1 MFWFWYFCRD
11 CFSKKHKRWS
21 VAKDLYQKSSISLFC
36 WFHADGKRD
45 SFPARKNEKI
55 LKLDQAKRDDVGFF
69 GQNGLFKSLL
79 TLSLLVYLDFFLT
92 TWYSKICQM
101 EAMLKKLHF
110 PYRSILNHLRPMPVE
125 KYLWT
130 TVTNDRG
137 KKFCNNLH
145 TMSFLLQPL
154 GR

>member
-1 MFWFWYFCRD
+1 MFWYFCRD

-21 VAKDLYQKSSISLFC
+21 VAKDLCKKSSISLFC

-69 GQNGLFKSLL
+69 GQDGLFKSLL

-101 EAMLKKLHF
+101 EAILKKLHF
-110 PYRSILNHLRPMPVE
+110 PYRSILNHYGLCQSKSIFGQQSRTIGA
-125 KYLWT
+125 K
-130 TVTNDRG
+130 
-137 KKFCNNLH
+137 
-145 TMSFLLQPL
+145 SFAITFIP
-154 GR
+154 